1 MSATTPDNANSW
13 RGRLVAA
20 LLALL
25 IWGAWALFANWHNDT
40 SHALMAGL
48 LQGTFSGIL
57 TLLMAM
63 AVTTLFRRLP
73 DNPLRVLLPALI
85 IVSASFALLF
95 LLHRWHQTP
104 GLWQTIIPPS
114 SMAFAYCLFLSV
126 RLHRQARALT
136 LTLNNETP

>member
-1 MSATTPDNANSW
+1 MPAANQDGANSC
-13 RGRLVAA
+13 RGRLVAVVFA
-20 LLALL
+20 FL
-25 IWGAWALFANWHNDT
+25 IWGGWALVANWHSDPT
-40 SHALMAGL
+40 HALMAGL

-73 DNPLRVLLPALI
+73 DNPLRMLLPALL
-85 IVSASFALLF
+85 IVSVSFTLLY
-95 LLHRWHQTP
+95 LLHSWHQTP
-104 GLWQTIIPPS
+104 ALWQTIIPPS

-126 RLHRQARALT
+126 RLHREARA

>member
-20 LLALL
+20 LLAFL

-73 DNPLRVLLPALI
+73 DNPLRVLLPALSPLPTAETLKSRAAKLAH
-85 IVSASFALLF
+85 VEALQKRPNYLQS
-95 LLHRWHQTP
+95 LLDAGLMQPP
-104 GLWQTIIPPS
+104 GPT
-114 SMAFAYCLFLSV
+114 A
-126 RLHRQARALT
+126 RQVWSCWL
-136 LTLNNETP
+136 